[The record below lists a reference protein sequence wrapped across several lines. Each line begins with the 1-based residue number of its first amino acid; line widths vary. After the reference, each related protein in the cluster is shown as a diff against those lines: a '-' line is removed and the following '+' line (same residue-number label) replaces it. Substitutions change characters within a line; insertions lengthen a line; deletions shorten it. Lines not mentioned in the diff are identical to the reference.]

1 MAKATLN
8 LDKPFKIELDDT
20 VDNTTKIPVVFLA
33 DVSYSMEGAPLQE
46 LSDALQTFLEVL
58 EDDDYARTSVELSIA
73 TFSNDVQ
80 VIHDYSFVEDIYFE
94 NNLQAENMTYMG
106 KAVNF
111 AIDSLQAKLKEYKE
125 KGILYKAPLLVLI
138 TDGLPSDDIT
148 AAAARCADLVAR
160 RKLTFLGIGVGDDAD
175 MQELKRF
182 NPNGNVVKS
191 PTFEDL
197 KELLVWVSYSL
208 SAASQAGPGEEV
220 ENHVELDPK
229 FKLF

>member
-20 VDNTTKIPVVFLA
+20 VDNTTKIPVILMKDKSGSMAGKAIQEQA
-33 DVSYSMEGAPLQE
+33 DAV
-46 LSDALQTFLEVL
+46 QTFIEAL
-58 EDDDYARTSVELSIA
+58 EDDDYARTSVELSIVA
-73 TFSNDVQ
+73 FNESVE
-80 VIHDYSFVEDIYFE
+80 VIHDFSAVDNIYIE
-94 NNLQAENMTYMG
+94 NNLVAEGLTYMG
-106 KAVNF
+106 KAVNYG
-111 AIDSLQAKLKEYKE
+111 IDSLLTKIREYKS
-125 KGILYKAPLLVLI
+125 KGILYRAPLLVLI
-138 TDGLPSDDIT
+138 SDGIPSDDIT
-148 AAAARCADLVAR
+148 AATERNTDLISR
-160 RKLTFLGIGVGDDAD
+160 GKLTFLGIGVGDNAD

>member
-8 LDKPFKIELDDT
+8 LDKPFKVDLEDM
-20 VDNTTKIPVVFLA
+20 VDNTSLIPVNVLA
-33 DVSYSMEGAPLQE
+33 DVSYSMEGEPLQE
-46 LSDALQTFLEVL
+46 QGDAIQTFIEALEA
-58 EDDDYARTSVELSIA
+58 DDYTRASIELSIT
-73 TFSNDVQ
+73 TFSNDVK
-80 VIHDYSFVEDIYFE
+80 VVHDYSFVEDIYFE
-94 NNLQAENMTYMG
+94 NNLQAENMTYMA
-106 KAVNF
+106 KAVDHGIN
-111 AIDSLQAKLKEYKE
+111 SLQAKLQEYKG

-138 TDGLPSDDIT
+138 TDGISTDDIT
-148 AAAARCADLVAR
+148 TSANRCADLVAR
-160 RKLTFLGIGVGDDAD
+160 KKLTFLGIGVGDDAD
-175 MQELKRF
+175 MDELKRF
-182 NPNGNVVKS
+182 NPNGKVLKS

>member
-1 MAKATLN
+1 M
-8 LDKPFKIELDDT
+8 
-20 VDNTTKIPVVFLA
+20 DNTTKIPVVFLA

-138 TDGLPSDDIT
+138 TDGMPSDDTT
-148 AAAARCADLVAR
+148 AATNRSADLVAR

-182 NPNGNVVKS
+182 NPNGNVIKS

>member
-20 VDNTTKIPVVFLA
+20 VDNTTKIPVVVLA

-73 TFSNDVQ
+73 TFSNDVK

-125 KGILYKAPLLVLI
+125 KGILYKAPLLILI
-138 TDGLPSDDIT
+138 TDGIPSDNTID
-148 AAAARCADLVAR
+148 AANRCTDLVAR

-182 NPNGNVVKS
+182 NPNGNVLKS
-191 PTFEDL
+191 PTFEVL

>member
-8 LDKPFKIELDDT
+8 LDKSFKIELDDT
-20 VDNTTKIPVVFLA
+20 VDNTTLIPVNVLA
-33 DVSYSMEGAPLQE
+33 DVSYSMEGTPLQE
-46 LSDALQTFLEVL
+46 QGDAIQTFIETLEA
-58 EDDDYARTSVELSIA
+58 DDYTRASIELSIM
-73 TFSNDVQ
+73 TFSNDVK

-94 NNLQAENMTYMG
+94 NNLQAENMTYMA
-106 KAVNF
+106 KAVDYG
-111 AIDSLQAKLKEYKE
+111 IDSLQVKIQEYKE

-138 TDGLPSDDIT
+138 TDGIPSDDIT
-148 AAAARCADLVAR
+148 AAANRCADLVAR

-182 NPNGNVVKS
+182 NPNGNVLKS

>member
-1 MAKATLN
+1 MAKAILN

-20 VDNTTKIPVVFLA
+20 VDNTTKIPVVVLA

-73 TFSNDVQ
+73 TFSNDVK

-106 KAVNF
+106 KAVDYG
-111 AIDSLQAKLKEYKE
+111 IDSIQAKLKEYKV
-125 KGILYKAPLLVLI
+125 KGILYKAPLLILI
-138 TDGLPSDDIT
+138 TDGIPSDNTID
-148 AAAARCADLVAR
+148 AANRCTDLVAR

-182 NPNGNVVKS
+182 NPNGNVLKS

-208 SAASQAGPGEEV
+208 SAESQAGPGEAV